1 MICSLEENS
10 PYKRT
15 QVDKTF
21 THNITN
27 AGFFFSP
34 FSFLFPYPPPLL
46 PQICMSVYMKWKL
59 FSMSYIIVCM
69 ISQISAFDIDSG
81 LFFGYILF
89 LTFH

>member
-1 MICSLEENS
+1 MFSGREQS

-27 AGFFFSP
+27 AGFFSP
-34 FSFLFPYPPPLL
+34 HFLFFSLPPPLL
-46 PQICMSVYMKWKL
+46 PQICMSVYLKSKL
-59 FSMSYIIVCM
+59 FSMSYINVCM
-69 ISQISAFDIDSG
+69 ISQISAFDIDSA